1 MFYPAKSL
9 AMRIPVKESRSSVSV
24 AGARTLLMLI
34 KTASMIWDSFILKP
48 HNAVLGK
55 ISGNVGFKS
64 FTELQNAPISNLT
77 ELSLAGVMERAAE
90 KSSQGLH
97 DEAIRKLLQWKSS
110 SRSLLRSFSFYNQLM
125 GGNLPSASIPSPPS
139 RLWEM
144 VLFLLDN
151 SSHPIQIFCY
161 APVVLHKLK
170 SETIFVSD
178 I

>member
-1 MFYPAKSL
+1 
-9 AMRIPVKESRSSVSV
+9 
-24 AGARTLLMLI
+24 MLI
-34 KTASMIWDSFILKP
+34 KTTSMIWASFILKP

-77 ELSLAGVMERAAE
+77 ELSLVGVMERAAE

-97 DEAIRKLLQWKSS
+97 DEAIRKLLQWKSSS

-161 APVVLHKLK
+161 APVVLLHKLK